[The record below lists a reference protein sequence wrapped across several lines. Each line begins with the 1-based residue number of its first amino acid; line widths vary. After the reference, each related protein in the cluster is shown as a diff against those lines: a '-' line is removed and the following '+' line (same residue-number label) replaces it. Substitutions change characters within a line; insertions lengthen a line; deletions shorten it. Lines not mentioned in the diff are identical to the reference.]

1 MKITKSKALL
11 LSFFAVA
18 FYDLFFMLFFSI
30 VEVSANY
37 LNFNYDSLIENRYML
52 MDSISCI
59 LILPIYIYIYKYKI
73 DKDYMKGKISILKAT
88 IMALGCG
95 GISTIWMM
103 MLGYLAEIS
112 PNINDMFKEF
122 GDSWD
127 EMLNTNYIWIL
138 LSVVVLGPII
148 EELIFRGILIN
159 ILKKPFGKVTAVV
172 LQAVSFGLWHRDPVQ
187 IVYTAIFGI
196 FLGVV
201 YLRTNKIRY
210 PIYMHILNNL
220 TNSLPEGPL
229 FEDIYTATVII
240 SLILVLP
247 AVILVIRRGKNE
259 LYIKAQDEY
268 INWLKVPDNI

>member
-11 LSFFAVA
+11 LSFFAIA

-37 LNFNYDSLIENRYML
+37 LNFNYDSLIENKYIL
-52 MDSISCI
+52 LDSISCI

-103 MLGYLAEIS
+103 ILGYLAEIS

-172 LQAVSFGLWHRDPVQ
+172 LQAAFFGLWHRDPVQ

-220 TNSLPEGPL
+220 TNSLPEGAF
-229 FEDIYTATVII
+229 FENVYSITVIV

-268 INWLKVPDNI
+268 IN

>member
-1 MKITKSKALL
+1 MKITKSRALL

-37 LNFNYDSLIENRYML
+37 FKFNYDSLIENSYML

-59 LILPIYIYIYKYKI
+59 LILPIYIYIYRSKI
-73 DKDYMKGKISILKAT
+73 DRDYMTGKISILKAT

-103 MLGYLAEIS
+103 ILGQLAELS
-112 PNINDMFKEF
+112 PKINDMFNDF

-127 EMLNTNYIWIL
+127 EMLDTNYIWIL

-159 ILKKPFGKVTAVV
+159 ILKKPFGKITAVV
-172 LQAVSFGLWHRDPVQ
+172 LQGIFFGLWHRDPVQ

-201 YLRTNKIRY
+201 YLRTNKIKY

-220 TNSLPEGPL
+220 TNSLPEGPV
-229 FEDIYTATVII
+229 FEDIYTGITII
-240 SLILVLP
+240 CLVLVLP
-247 AVILVIRRGKNE
+247 AVILVTRRGKNE
-259 LYIKAQDEY
+259 LYIKEQDEY
-268 INWLKVPDNI
+268 INWMKVSDNI

>member
-1 MKITKSKALL
+1 MKITKSRALL

-37 LNFNYDSLIENRYML
+37 FQLNYDSLIENSYML

-59 LILPIYIYIYKYKI
+59 LILPIYIYIYRSKI
-73 DKDYMKGKISILKAT
+73 DKDYMTGKISILKAT

-103 MLGYLAEIS
+103 ILGQLAELS
-112 PNINDMFKEF
+112 PNINDMFNDF

-159 ILKKPFGKVTAVV
+159 ILKNPFGKITAVV
-172 LQAVSFGLWHRDPVQ
+172 LQAVFFGLWHRDPVQ
-187 IVYTAIFGI
+187 MVYTSIFGI

-220 TNSLPEGPL
+220 TNSLPEGPV
-229 FEDIYTATVII
+229 FEDIYTASVII
-240 SLILVLP
+240 SLILVIP
-247 AVILVIRRGKNE
+247 AVILITKRGKNE
-259 LYIKAQDEY
+259 LYIMKQDELN
-268 INWLKVPDNI
+268 IN